1 MTPNEIGW
9 ARTVEKPIYLRED
22 LHQMAKKKQFVTA
35 AAAFAVAASAVA
47 PAITAD
53 AATKTVRLSSDY
65 VRVGDLDATLD
76 KTYNGGEIHW
86 YKSSV
91 DLNKLGVFQTAKGE
105 LRTRNQ
111 TRI

>member
-9 ARTVEKPIYLRED
+9 TRTVEKPIYLRED

-53 AATKTVRLSSDY
+53 AASTTVRLSSDY
-65 VRVGDLDATLD
+65 VR
-76 KTYNGGEIHW
+76 GETSTQHLT
-86 YKSSV
+86 K
-91 DLNKLGVFQTAKGE
+91 N
-105 LRTRNQ
+105 TRAARSTGTNLQ
-111 TRI
+111 ST